1 MWRSTDRQRPSSP
14 TRSSPPNRN
23 RPRPEPPRRAAP
35 TFDPRQ
41 HNASTQ
47 TLEPTTVN
55 DHRSSPHAIG
65 GTVSTAQIK
74 PCQVTAVG
82 NGPHSVVARRSR
94 RFRRSRRDP
103 EQLIGRPHGR
113 PCFRFAAGL
122 LAVEPHV
129 PASRGKRARRRPRL
143 IPLRRRQSGPSTASN
158 APHGARDEPNLPR
171 LTRASGATVAAQRQF
186 RVRTASNA

>member
-1 MWRSTDRQRPSSP
+1 MTPAPSRSCAQSDSPPRRPSSHHRSMWRSTDRQRPSSP

-103 EQLIGRPHGR
+103 QQLIGRPHGR

-143 IPLRRRQSGPSTASN
+143 ILLRRGF
-158 APHGARDEPNLPR
+158 LPGVPLLIR
-171 LTRASGATVAAQRQF
+171 R
-186 RVRTASNA
+186 

>member
-143 IPLRRRQSGPSTASN
+143 RLLRRGVW
-158 APHGARDEPNLPR
+158 RDLPR
-171 LTRASGATVAAQRQF
+171 LIRTTRRSKSQNEQRLT
-186 RVRTASNA
+186 RSPAPTLPWRRPSERANRA